1 MPDRPALGQEES
13 HVLTKG
19 GKLKPEKSVQ
29 RDPAKLTLIL
39 LRYVFGSNMLPWA
52 SGSSGGT
59 PGSWKAYRE

>member
-1 MPDRPALGQEES
+1 MFLPRA
-13 HVLTKG
+13 
-19 GKLKPEKSVQ
+19 GKPKPEKSVK

>member
-1 MPDRPALGQEES
+1 MFLPRA
-13 HVLTKG
+13 

-39 LRYVFGSNMLPWA
+39 LRYMFGSNMLPWA
-52 SGSSGGT
+52 SGSLGAT